1 MSKITFVS
9 LGTSTDAIG
18 IRVLSALLKRQGH
31 QTQLVFLPT
40 VEDIR
45 RRTTRK
51 TYTYSPEVIGQ
62 LVELAR
68 GSRLIGL
75 SVMTHHA
82 TIAKGLT
89 RALKDALDRPVIW
102 GGIHPT
108 CRPEECLEVADLVCQ
123 GEGETSMLA
132 LADRLDAQL
141 DLCGIPGIWTK
152 KDGRILPSAG
162 AGPMALDLDALPFPD
177 YDFVDNH
184 LFVDD
189 HIEPMT
195 PDHWRRHVLGF
206 FPPFNGG
213 AGPAYQVLSARG
225 CPFSCSFCG
234 ETPLH
239 DSYYGK
245 GYFRKRSVANLI
257 QELAWAVRT
266 LPSVSEICFCD
277 DTFPSRNTEELR
289 DFCGQY
295 QRQIGLPFYCL
306 TSPVNVTREKI
317 DLLVSAGLTNI
328 GMGIQT
334 GSPKIVSLYR
344 REKVGNAEQSLA
356 AARILNAHRERLLPY
371 YDFIIENP
379 YESREDLLETVRLLI
394 SLPRPYETR
403 VYALSFF
410 PGTPLYEKAAADGIL
425 RPDLYDYTFGQR
437 TKIGYLEFIID
448 LNKYHL
454 PKALLMALISRP
466 FLFLFNR
473 PRADALFLG
482 IRRLLKWF
490 QLKAHREEKGLS

>member
-1 MSKITFVS
+1 MSKLTFIS
-9 LGTSTDAIG
+9 LGVSTDAIG
-18 IRVLSALLKRQGH
+18 IRILSSLLRRRGH
-31 QTQLVFLPT
+31 QTQLVFLST

-45 RRTTRK
+45 RRSTRK
-51 TYTYSPEVIGQ
+51 AYTYSPEVIEQ

-68 GSRLIGL
+68 GSQLVGL

-82 TIAKGLT
+82 TIATGLT
-89 RALKDALDRPVIW
+89 QALKGALQVPIIW

-123 GEGETSMLA
+123 GEGETSMLE
-132 LADRLDAQL
+132 LADRLDAGE
-141 DLCGIPGIWTK
+141 DPAGILGVWARR
-152 KDGRILPSAG
+152 DGRILPSPG
-162 AGPMALDLDALPFPD
+162 AGPMARDLDALPFPD

-189 HIEPMT
+189 RLEPMT
-195 PDHWRRHVLGF
+195 AELWRQHVLRF

-213 AGPAYQVLSARG
+213 NGPGYQVLSARG

-234 ETPLH
+234 EAPLH
-239 DSYYGK
+239 DNYYGK

-257 QELAWAVRT
+257 AELQWAVQS
-266 LPSVSEICFCD
+266 LPAVSEICFCD
-277 DTFPSRNTEELR
+277 DTFPSRNIEELR

-295 QRQIGLPFYCL
+295 QQKIGLPFYCL
-306 TSPVNVTREKI
+306 TSPVNVTREKV
-317 DLLVSAGLTNI
+317 DLLVGAGLTNI
-328 GMGIQT
+328 GMGIQA

-356 AARILNAHRERLLPY
+356 AARVLNAYKDRLLPY

-379 YESREDLLETVRLLI
+379 YETREDLLETVRLLI

-410 PGTPLYEKAAADGIL
+410 PGTPLYEKAAADGLL
-425 RPDLYDYTFGQR
+425 RPGLYDGTFGQR

-448 LNKYHL
+448 LNKHHL
-454 PKALLMALISRP
+454 PKPLLRALISRP
-466 FLFLFNR
+466 LLFLFNR
-473 PRADALFLG
+473 PQADGLFLG
-482 IRRLLKWF
+482 IRRAMKWV
-490 QLKAHREEKGLS
+490 QLKLRIGEKGLS

>member
-1 MSKITFVS
+1 MSKITFIS

-18 IRVLSALLKRQGH
+18 IRIPSALLRKKGH

-51 TYTYSPEVIGQ
+51 VYSYSPEVVAQIA
-62 LVELAR
+62 ELAR
-68 GSRLIGL
+68 GSQLVGL

-82 TIAKGLT
+82 TIA
-89 RALKDALDRPVIW
+89 RALTQALKGVLDLPIIW

-108 CRPEECLEVADLVCQ
+108 CRPEEGLEVADLVCQ
-123 GEGETSMLA
+123 GEAETSLLE
-132 LADRLDAQL
+132 LADRLDQKR
-141 DLCGIPGIWTK
+141 DLAGIPGIWTK
-152 KDGRILPSAG
+152 RDGRPVPAG
-162 AGPMALDLDALPFPD
+162 AGPMARDLDALPFPD

-195 PDHWRRHVLGF
+195 AEHWRRHVMRF

-234 ETPLH
+234 EAPLH
-239 DSYYGK
+239 DNFYGK
-245 GYFRKRSVANLI
+245 GYFRKRSVANLLL
-257 QELAWAVRT
+257 ELEWAVRT
-266 LPSVSEICFCD
+266 LPAVSEICFCD
-277 DTFPSRNTEELR
+277 DTFPSRSIDELR
-289 DFCGQY
+289 EFCEQFKK
-295 QRQIGLPFYCL
+295 RIGMPFYCL

-317 DLLVSAGLTNI
+317 DLMVGAGLTNI
-328 GMGIQT
+328 GMGIQA
-334 GSPKIVSLYR
+334 GSQKTIALYR

-356 AARILNAHRERLLPY
+356 AAKVFNAHKDRLLPF

-379 YESREDLLETVRLLI
+379 FETREDLLETVRLLI

-410 PGTPLYEKAAADGIL
+410 PGTPLYEKAAAEGLL
-425 RPDLYDYTFGQR
+425 RPELYDYTFGQR

-448 LNKYHL
+448 LNKYRL
-454 PKALLMALISRP
+454 PRSLLNVLISGP
-466 FLFLFNR
+466 FLFVFNR
-473 PRADALFLG
+473 PQSDSLFLG
-482 IRRLLKWF
+482 IRRVLKWV
-490 QLKAHREEKGLS
+490 QLKLHRAESGLS